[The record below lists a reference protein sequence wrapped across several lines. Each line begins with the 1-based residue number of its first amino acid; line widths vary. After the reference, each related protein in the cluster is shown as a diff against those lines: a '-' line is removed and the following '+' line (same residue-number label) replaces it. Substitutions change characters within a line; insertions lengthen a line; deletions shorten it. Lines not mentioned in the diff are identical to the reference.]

1 MKLGDGEGG
10 GGVHASLHPQ
20 SRGRDCFIILM
31 DTIWCPVSGYNM
43 SSQGDEVGVYSDG
56 HSTEG

>member
-1 MKLGDGEGG
+1 MLPFT
-10 GGVHASLHPQ
+10 PQ

-31 DTIWCPVSGYNM
+31 DTIWCPVSGYDM
-43 SSQGDEVGVYSDG
+43 SSQGDEVGMYSDG

>member
-1 MKLGDGEGG
+1 MKIGDGEGG
-10 GGVHASLHPQ
+10 GGVHASLLSQ

-31 DTIWCPVSGYNM
+31 DIIWCPVSGYDV
-43 SSQGDEVGVYSDG
+43 SSQGHEVGMYSDG